1 MRQKCRELG
10 SWHCWWVMPNWWEIT
25 LQFEFSVWKV
35 HFLWNLILSYCL
47 HFPCTKYI
55 SFSFMLPYDFHFLC
69 RKYNSSNL
77 MLPYLLTY
85 LKVQVNRALCCWRW
99 GVGGGG
105 GENISS
111 VPTLVMIAIIKY
123 CWRWGVGGGGG
134 ENISSVPTL
143 VMIAIIKYLQNWG
156 GGGGGGLQ
164 CIFKTFTTLYYFC
177 FQNISE
183 NGLQTRKWL
192 YSTWVCLIT
201 FPLYLIIWIL

>member
-10 SWHCWWVMPNWWEIT
+10 SWHCWWVMPNWWEII

-35 HFLWNLILSYCL
+35 HFLWNLILPYCL
-47 HFPCTKYI
+47 HFPCRKYI
-55 SFSFMLPYDFHFLC
+55 SSSLMLPYYFHCLC

-99 GVGGGG
+99 GGGGGG

-111 VPTLVMIAIIKY
+111 VSTLV
-123 CWRWGVGGGGG
+123 V
-134 ENISSVPTL
+134 
-143 VMIAIIKYLQNWG
+143 IAIIKYLQNW
-156 GGGGGGLQ
+156 GGGGLQ

-192 YSTWVCLIT
+192 YPTWVCLIT
-201 FPLYLIIWIL
+201 YPLYLIIWIL